1 MKILKIK
8 KKIYKKLSN
17 IMIRA
22 IKQYNIFFILKFK
35 IVEMLDLILIFK
47 EG

>member
-8 KKIYKKLSN
+8 KKLYKKLPN

-22 IKQYNIFFILKFK
+22 IKQYNIFYHFK
-35 IVEMLDLILIFK
+35 V
-47 EG
+47 